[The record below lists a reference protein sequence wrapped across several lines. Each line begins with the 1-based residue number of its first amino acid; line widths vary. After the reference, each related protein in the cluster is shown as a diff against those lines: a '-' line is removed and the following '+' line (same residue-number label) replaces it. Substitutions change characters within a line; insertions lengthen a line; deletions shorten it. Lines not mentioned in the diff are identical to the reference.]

1 MPYYLSLG
9 YGLKIE
15 DILDSNPKKLEP
27 YTKAHIMEEKRKDKH
42 NWELGLYIRSAIASS
57 MTEKNKY
64 IEKPMYED
72 FEVERE
78 LTEDEKE
85 VQVRMFFSNIESL
98 GREFNESKGK
108 SE

>member
-1 MPYYLSLG
+1 
-9 YGLKIE
+9 
-15 DILDSNPKKLEP
+15 
-27 YTKAHIMEEKRKDKH
+27 MEEKRKDRH
-42 NWELGLYIRSAIASS
+42 NWELGMYIQSAIASS

-72 FEVERE
+72 FEVEEE

-85 VQVRMFFSNIESL
+85 VRVRAFFSHIESL
-98 GREFNESKGK
+98 GNEFNESKGK